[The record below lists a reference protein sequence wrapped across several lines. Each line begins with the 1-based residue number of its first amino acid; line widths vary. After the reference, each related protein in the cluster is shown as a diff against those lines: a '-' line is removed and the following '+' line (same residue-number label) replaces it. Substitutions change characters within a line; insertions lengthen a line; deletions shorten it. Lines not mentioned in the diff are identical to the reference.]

1 MRCPLTISCYDIGYG
16 YDYGYGY
23 SWNVLGL
30 SEEYPI
36 KYKKVFN
43 MSVSDKLRSLKVAIY
58 IRVSTHWQ
66 VDKDSLQVQ
75 KRELI
80 AYAQMVLG
88 IQDYFI
94 FEDAGY
100 SAKNTDRPDYQ
111 EMMERLRSGEFSHL
125 LVWKIDRIS
134 RNLLDFASMY
144 EELKR
149 LGVTFVSKNEQLDTS
164 TAIGEAMQ
172 KIILVFAEL
181 ERKMTGERVTSVMLS
196 RAENGQWNGGR
207 IPYGYKYDKQTKEF
221 EPDPIE
227 SKVVRRIYELYEREQ
242 SLLYVTRY
250 LNEHGVFARSEKQWT
265 PTTISKI
272 LKNPFYIGHYRYNV
286 TQQGDTGYKAR
297 DESEWIIFENH
308 HSPIVDDVLFDRI
321 QFLLKRNRRGGVA
334 EGISYARKN
343 THIFAG
349 IVRCGI
355 CGSNMSAT
363 LDRVRADGWRP
374 SIYGCN
380 RRRSSNIDCQNK
392 YISDILVGP
401 FVFNYIAN
409 IIRAKD
415 SITKRTGLTGLEK
428 KLLRG
433 EIFSGVEAICPDGL
447 QQMHDLLLTGVSGLE
462 YRPAGVFSKSS
473 ESVNERDA
481 LLSRK
486 LKHEVAMNR
495 LKSLYLYGDGNLA
508 EKDYIVERQRI
519 LSAIDEIDQKLSEF
533 KEDEDDY
540 GPLADDEFI
549 EKASYF
555 MMVSKLLKDTY
566 VDYEKYIRQ
575 IDPSIPRSFIKSVIE
590 SIEAT
595 DGKITAIVFKN
606 GIRHSFTY
614 KK

>member
-1 MRCPLTISCYDIGYG
+1 
-16 YDYGYGY
+16 
-23 SWNVLGL
+23 
-30 SEEYPI
+30 
-36 KYKKVFN
+36 
-43 MSVSDKLRSLKVAIY
+43 MSVLEKARSLKVAIY

-80 AYAQMVLG
+80 AYSQMVLG
-88 IQDYFI
+88 IHDYFV

-111 EMMERLRSGEFSHL
+111 VMMDRLRSGEFSHL

-134 RNLLDFASMY
+134 RNLLDFANMY

-207 IPYGYKYDKQTKEF
+207 IPYGYKYDKLTKEF
-221 EPDPIE
+221 EPDPQE
-227 SKVVRRIYELYEREQ
+227 AKVVRRVYELYEREQ
-242 SLLYVTRY
+242 SLLFVARY
-250 LNEHGVFARSEKQWT
+250 LNEHEIFHRSGKHWT

-272 LKNPFYIGHYRYNV
+272 LKNPFYIGHYRYNA
-286 TQQGDTGYKAR
+286 TKQGDGGYKAR
-297 DESEWIIFENH
+297 DESEWILFENH
-308 HSPIVDDVLFDRI
+308 HPPIISDILFDRI
-321 QFLLKRNRRGGVA
+321 QFLLKRNRRGGV
-334 EGISYARKN
+334 EDGTSYVKKN

-349 IVRCGI
+349 IVRCGN

-374 SIYGCN
+374 SIYGCSK
-380 RRRSSNIDCQNK
+380 RRSSNLECQNK
-392 YISDILVGP
+392 YISDIVVGP
-401 FVFNYIAN
+401 FVFNYLAN

-415 SITKRTGLTGLEK
+415 SISKRTGVSELEK

-433 EIFSGVEAICPDGL
+433 EIFANVEAISPEGL
-447 QQMHDLLLTGVSGLE
+447 QQMNDLLCTGVSGLE

-473 ESVNERDA
+473 EAVNEREV
-481 LLSRK
+481 LLSQKR
-486 LKHEVAMNR
+486 KHEAAMNR
-495 LKSLYLYGDGNLA
+495 LKSLYLYGDGSLA
-508 EKDYIVERQRI
+508 EKDYIVDRQRI
-519 LSAIDEIDQKLSEF
+519 LTAINEIDQKLS
-533 KEDEDDY
+533 KYADEGDDF

-555 MMVSKLLKDTY
+555 IMVSKLLDDTY
-566 VDYEKYIRQ
+566 VDYEKYIRH
-575 IDPSIPRSFIKSVIE
+575 IDPSIPRSFIRSVVE
-590 SIEAT
+590 SVEAT
-595 DGKITAIVFKN
+595 NGKITAITFKN
-606 GIRHSFTY
+606 GIKHVFTY

>member
-1 MRCPLTISCYDIGYG
+1 
-16 YDYGYGY
+16 
-23 SWNVLGL
+23 
-30 SEEYPI
+30 
-36 KYKKVFN
+36 
-43 MSVSDKLRSLKVAIY
+43 MSVLEKLRALKVAIY

-88 IQDYFI
+88 IQDYFV

-134 RNLLDFASMY
+134 RNLLDFAGMY

-207 IPYGYKYDKQTKEF
+207 IPYGYKYDKLTKVF
-221 EPDPIE
+221 EPDPVE
-227 SKVVRRIYELYEREQ
+227 AKVVRRIYELYEREQ
-242 SLLYVTRY
+242 SLLYVARY
-250 LNEHGVFARSEKQWT
+250 MNEHEIFTRSGKPWT
-265 PTTISKI
+265 PTSVSKV

-286 TQQGDTGYKAR
+286 TQQGDGGYKAR
-297 DESEWIIFENH
+297 DESEWITYEDH
-308 HSPIVDDVLFDRI
+308 HPPIIDDVLFDRI

-334 EGISYARKN
+334 EGTSYVRKN

-349 IVRCGI
+349 IVRCGS

-380 RRRSSNIDCQNK
+380 RRRSSNIDCRNK
-392 YISDILVGP
+392 YISDIVVGP

-415 SITKRTGLTGLEK
+415 SVTKRTGLVGLEK

-433 EIFSGVEAICPDGL
+433 EIFSEVEAICPDGL

-462 YRPAGVFSKSS
+462 YRPAGVFSKTT

-486 LKHEVAMNR
+486 RKHEVAMNR
-495 LKSLYLYGDGNLA
+495 LKSLYLYGEGNLA

-555 MMVSKLLKDTY
+555 IMVSKLLEDTY

-575 IDPSIPRSFIKSVIE
+575 MDPSIPRSFIKSVIE